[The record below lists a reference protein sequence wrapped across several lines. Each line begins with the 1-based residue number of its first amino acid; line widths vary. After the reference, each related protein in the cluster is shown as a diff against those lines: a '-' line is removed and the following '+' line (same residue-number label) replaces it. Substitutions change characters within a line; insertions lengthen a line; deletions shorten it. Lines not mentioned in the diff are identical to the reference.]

1 MKFILSKLK
10 VGTQDNSKCFDLWKQ
25 AYQINNKNM
34 DVIALQKSE
43 GNKGRDVPAHV
54 TKFLA

>member
-1 MKFILSKLK
+1 MKFIRSKLK
-10 VGTQDNSKCFDLWKQ
+10 VGTQDNSKCFDLLKQ
-25 AYQINNKNM
+25 AYQINNKHM